1 MKVYLYT
8 TTKRNNS
15 TKIPTGGVEVDA
27 VLKDATSILTPTL
40 YFNRAAVSHEYNYC
54 YIPDFGRYYH
64 KTDIVYNGSQVVYS
78 FAVDPLASFK
88 NVIGASSQYVLRSS
102 AKSNGTIID
111 SKYPITCEYTL
122 EAATIKNPF
131 SEDMTTTGCFSV
143 GIVGSGTTQYY
154 LFTPGAFA
162 PFMQMISTDV
172 YAGMLLG
179 NSFITTFPQ
188 YKAIINGLDY
198 ISSIT
203 WLPFFPASDCYET
216 IPAATGFDVGAVHF
230 DTQVFRVIKPV
241 QPRAISFGALKKHP
255 LTAVRG
261 EYVNA
266 PPFTR
271 INMFI
276 PFFGQFEI
284 SSADLIGMTDLA
296 ITMLIDIRV
305 GTSSLTIQATN
316 GTVSKILSRLS
327 GAVGIPVQVSAVRV
341 GGVGIPQILSTALT
355 TVAGMAAN
363 PAGGIVG
370 GIQAIGDLAQNY
382 IPSVSTI
389 GNTGGMDGMRGNYRL
404 EYTFYNPVDDDNSQ
418 YGRPLCEV
426 TRIDTIPGFIMCS
439 NVELEVNA
447 TFDEQQQIKNYM
459 ESGFFYE

>member
-15 TKIPTGGVEVDA
+15 TKIPTGGIEIDA
-27 VLKDATSILTPTL
+27 VLKEATSILTPTL
-40 YFNRAAVSHEYNYC
+40 YFNRAAIDHEYNYC

-64 KTDIVYNGSQVVYS
+64 KTDIVYNGSQVIYS

-88 NVIGASSQYVLRSS
+88 NAIGASSQYVLRSS

-122 EAATIKNPF
+122 EAATITNPF
-131 SEDMTTTGCFSV
+131 SDDMNTTGCFSV

-203 WLPFFPASDCYET
+203 WLPFFPAPDCYET

-230 DTQVFRVIKPV
+230 DTQVFRVIKPI
-241 QPRAISFGALKKHP
+241 QPRAISFGTLKKHP
-255 LTAVRG
+255 LTNTRG

-266 PPFTR
+266 P
-271 INMFI
+271 
-276 PFFGQFEI
+276 
-284 SSADLIGMTDLA
+284 
-296 ITMLIDIRV
+296 RV
-305 GTSSLTIQATN
+305 FVN
-316 GTVSKILSRLS
+316 G
-327 GAVGIPVQVSAVRV
+327 
-341 GGVGIPQILSTALT
+341 
-355 TVAGMAAN
+355 
-363 PAGGIVG
+363 
-370 GIQAIGDLAQNY
+370 
-382 IPSVSTI
+382 
-389 GNTGGMDGMRGNYRL
+389 
-404 EYTFYNPVDDDNSQ
+404 
-418 YGRPLCEV
+418 C
-426 TRIDTIPGFIMCS
+426 
-439 NVELEVNA
+439 
-447 TFDEQQQIKNYM
+447 
-459 ESGFFYE
+459 